1 MKRRRWD
8 AILDRL
14 PQDEKRLVGVEVGVW
29 QGKMSIRLLTKRPEL
44 TLYLVDPWKAAE
56 PGSSFAVSGAQM
68 ASFTQEQFDE
78 AKALTIA
85 RVEQFDRRAKVIEA
99 NSVAGAEEVLRRR
112 VHVDFVF
119 IDGDHSYE
127 GVRRDIEAW
136 LPVLKQGTWV
146 GFHDY
151 GNLPNHPGVKE
162 AVDEYFGADRIE
174 VDDDHTAFYRIEEK
188 KQTTRSPGD
197 EIRETAGDSES
208 GEKDTPPGDVE
219 MSM

>member
-14 PQDEKRLVGVEVGVW
+14 PEGEKRLVGVEVGVW
-29 QGKMSIRLLTKRPEL
+29 QGKMSLRLLTKRPEL

-99 NSVAGAEEVLRRR
+99 DSVAGAEEVLRRR

-127 GVRRDIEAW
+127 GAMVDLSAW
-136 LPVLKQGTWV
+136 APFLDRGLLWLG
-146 GFHDY
+146 GHDY
-151 GNLPNHPGVKE
+151 GNSHGEVQR
-162 AVDEYFGADRIE
+162 AVDEFFGVDRVE
-174 VDDDHTAFYRIEEK
+174 TDEDHCWFVRNEPH
-188 KQTTRSPGD
+188 Q
-197 EIRETAGDSES
+197 
-208 GEKDTPPGDVE
+208 
-219 MSM
+219 